1 VAQNPALAIPYVSD
15 VMTEKRLPFVLAFA
29 GMILL
34 SLLDGLAFGVAYFF
48 AGWRYV
54 LSPRYREAKAKEWHT
69 MRQTE
74 VMAEIVGGVTGVVV
88 SVLLAVFVWWGMRN
102 GA

>member
-1 VAQNPALAIPYVSD
+1 
-15 VMTEKRLPFVLAFA
+15 MTEKRLPFVVAFA
-29 GMILL
+29 GAILL
-34 SLLDGLAFGVAYFF
+34 SFVDGLLFGVAYFF

-54 LSPRYREAKAKEWHT
+54 LSPRYRQAKAKEWQT

-74 VMAEIVGGVTGVVV
+74 VMAEIVGGATGVVA
-88 SVLLAVFVWWGMRN
+88 SVLLAVFLWWGMRT

>member
-1 VAQNPALAIPYVSD
+1 
-15 VMTEKRLPFVLAFA
+15 MTEKHLPFVVAFA
-29 GMILL
+29 GIVLL
-34 SLLDGLAFGVAYFF
+34 SVFDSLLFGVAYFL

-54 LSPRYREAKAKEWHT
+54 LSPRYRAAKAKEWHT

-74 VMAEIVGGVTGVVV
+74 VMAQIVGGLSGVVM
-88 SVLLAVFVWWGMRN
+88 SVLLAVFLWWGMRT

>member
-1 VAQNPALAIPYVSD
+1 MRSESNANLARFCGFGSDPTNNTRRCSRIGSANRSISAYVD
-15 VMTEKRLPFVLAFA
+15 
-29 GMILL
+29 
-34 SLLDGLAFGVAYFF
+34 AYFF

-74 VMAEIVGGVTGVVV
+74 VMGEIVGGVTGVVV
-88 SVLLAVFVWWGMRN
+88 SVLLPVFLWWGMRN